1 MTDVPREDR
10 SLERRRLIAGKGGE
24 GVELH
29 VIPGKQ
35 KGICRNGHGIRK
47 RGDKSRK
54 SVVLAGDEKIDERH
68 TL

>member
-10 SLERRRLIAGKGGE
+10 SLERRRQLAEKGE

-29 VIPGKQ
+29 VIPGEQ
-35 KGICRNGHGIRK
+35 KGICRNGHGNRK

-54 SVVLAGDEKIDERH
+54 SVVLAGGKKIDERH
-68 TL
+68 TP